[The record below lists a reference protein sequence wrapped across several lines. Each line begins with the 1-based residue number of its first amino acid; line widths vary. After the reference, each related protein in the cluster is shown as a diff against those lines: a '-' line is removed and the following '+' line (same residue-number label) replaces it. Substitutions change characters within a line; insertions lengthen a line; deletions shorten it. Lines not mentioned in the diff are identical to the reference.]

1 MKHDHASATG
11 GGFGSGHPSLFNSKK
26 KTHSMA
32 IEDQNGSVLRDCTA
46 SMVIYENPPEV
57 IRKTAVGFLD
67 TECSVQLTIVDNS
80 PASDL
85 CSAFDGLPVSY
96 HYYGENVGY
105 GRAHNWAIAHAE
117 PSKYHLVLNP
127 DIIIPPGTIRSLIE
141 FMENHPDVG
150 MVCPRILNEDGS
162 DQYLNKR
169 YPTVMDFF
177 IRRFMPRIFAPL
189 FKRRLDS
196 YEMRDVGY
204 SQMCD
209 VEVMTGAFML
219 CRTHVLKALAGFDPR
234 YFLYLEDFDLSRKFQ
249 QNGFRTVYC
258 PNAAVIH
265 YWTRDSHKNIRMTL
279 IFMVSMCRYFSK
291 WGWKWL

>member
-1 MKHDHASATG
+1 MKTNIPA
-11 GGFGSGHPSLFNSKK
+11 
-26 KTHSMA
+26 
-32 IEDQNGSVLRDCTA
+32 NGSVLRDCTA
-46 SMVIYENPPEV
+46 SMVIYKNPPEA

-80 PASDL
+80 PTSDL
-85 CSAFDGLPVSY
+85 RSLFEGLPVSY
-96 HYYGENVGY
+96 HFYGENVGY
-105 GRAHNWAIAHAE
+105 GRAHNWAISHAE

-127 DIIIPPGTIRSLIE
+127 DIIIPSGTIRSLIQ

-169 YPTVMDFF
+169 YPSVMDFF
-177 IRRFMPRIFAPL
+177 IRRFVPHIFDPL
-189 FKRRLDS
+189 FKRRLDY

-204 SQMCD
+204 DKMCD

-219 CRTHVLKALAGFDPR
+219 CRTNVLKALAGFDPR

-279 IFMVSMCRYFSK
+279 IFIASMYRYFSK